1 MVKPLWFCF
10 SSFSSQLYLSY
21 CLESLAGDFEFQQ
34 LLPGGRSW
42 TGGLSFGR
50 ANPSSK
56 QEQGLLSQLQ
66 LQLQHCVRK
75 ASQFLKTMKKRQR
88 HLLYHQGT
96 HTSPPTGCR
105 HHHHLFDIGKKAFL
119 SLTTTTP
126 GTMSPPHGSPQHPI
140 PPWRTPSPPPPS
152 RLSPPPTPMTPSPQ
166 TWLMQDGRNGEAML
180 FLLFTCK
187 DQRKKRLSLPFEH
200 FFWRNYTVTWIF
212 L

>member
-1 MVKPLWFCF
+1 M
-10 SSFSSQLYLSY
+10 
-21 CLESLAGDFEFQQ
+21 
-34 LLPGGRSW
+34 PGGRSW

-75 ASQFLKTMKKRQR
+75 ANQLLKTMKKRQR

-105 HHHHLFDIGKKAFL
+105 HHHHLFDIGKKASL

-126 GTMSPPHGSPQHPI
+126 RYHVPT
-140 PPWRTPSPPPPS
+140 S
-152 RLSPPPTPMTPSPQ
+152 RLSSTPYSPLEDSFSS
-166 TWLMQDGRNGEAML
+166 TTIE
-180 FLLFTCK
+180 
-187 DQRKKRLSLPFEH
+187 
-200 FFWRNYTVTWIF
+200 TVTSTDSYDTVASDVVDARWTERGSDVISVVH
-212 L
+212 LQGPEEKAIVTSI